1 LQEGTFVSLELLK
14 QLTETPGVPG
24 REERIREVVRKE
36 LESLVDEV
44 RVDAMGNLIGFKRG
58 KGASKLML
66 DAHIDQI
73 GFLVSHVEDKG
84 FIRFVPLGGFDP
96 RNLIAR
102 RAIVHGRQDRVGVMV
117 YGGKPIHVQTEE
129 ERRRELKVSDFY
141 IDLGLSK
148 EEVAELVAI
157 GDPITFEQTTI
168 EMGHLITG
176 QCMDDRLCVY
186 IMLEALRRLESH
198 AVDIYAVA
206 AVQEEVGLRGTGPAA
221 YGIAPDIGL
230 ALDVTLACDTPG
242 SSDAE
247 QITVLGGGAAIKI
260 MDSSVICH
268 HKIVEFLKQLA
279 EKHEIKYQME
289 ILPRGGTD
297 GAAIQRT
304 RMGIPAG
311 VLSTPIRYVHTTVES
326 AHKDDIE
333 ACIQLTARF
342 IESAHETDF
351 SW

>member
-1 LQEGTFVSLELLK
+1 
-14 QLTETPGVPG
+14 
-24 REERIREVVRKE
+24 
-36 LESLVDEV
+36 
-44 RVDAMGNLIGFKRG
+44 
-58 KGASKLML
+58 
-66 DAHIDQI
+66 
-73 GFLVSHVEDKG
+73 
-84 FIRFVPLGGFDP
+84 
-96 RNLIAR
+96 
-102 RAIVHGRQDRVGVMV
+102 
-117 YGGKPIHVQTEE
+117 
-129 ERRRELKVSDFY
+129 
-141 IDLGLSK
+141 
-148 EEVAELVAI
+148 
-157 GDPITFEQTTI
+157 
-168 EMGHLITG
+168 
-176 QCMDDRLCVY
+176 
-186 IMLEALRRLESH
+186 
-198 AVDIYAVA
+198 
-206 AVQEEVGLRGTGPAA
+206 
-221 YGIAPDIGL
+221 
-230 ALDVTLACDTPG
+230 VTLACDTPG